1 MKLNSSYG
9 RIESSGLIHCPR
21 SFKRKVDCSASM
33 TLGHIDA
40 AFGEIK
46 TRLVDSL
53 ERRRAALKAEVISI
67 QKEGLAP
74 LIACREIVCQKL
86 EETEEYILEGKAL
99 LGTAVGDLPVVDCS
113 SYCEQASNLGNL
125 PAVPKLEEVPRISF
139 DLRVGEVLPDLLKV
153 VVSAGR
159 VSRMG
164 PVQLTQLEEKPG
176 ALLVHWEEVDLERTV
191 DVLSF
196 RLQCAHGDLS
206 ESGIATAVEG
216 GGDVEESEGTSKGKG
231 TPTRLPSTSRF
242 LEGNFH
248 DMYRGP
254 ETEHLVR
261 DLKPGEQYTFRVCC
275 RVEGDTEWSAWSL
288 PRVAATNQDHF
299 CWEDKNPNYL
309 VTNENKIATKI
320 TSDPSILFSRSAQ
333 FGSGHSI
340 EFTIL
345 EAGVGCSDEGL
356 GLVNTRF
363 DGDSLLQVGALFL
376 NTLGCVFVDGAEKT
390 TRLPPLVKGSK
401 VAFSCERIREDRIR
415 VNIDSNNKTVTYDW
429 RVEGASCESE
439 HFRLFFALCF
449 GETGWKVLVE

>member
-1 MKLNSSYG
+1 
-9 RIESSGLIHCPR
+9 
-21 SFKRKVDCSASM
+21 M
-33 TLGHIDA
+33 TLGDIDTT
-40 AFGEIK
+40 FSEIISK
-46 TRLVDSL
+46 LTDSL
-53 ERRRAALKAEVISI
+53 EKRRTSLKAEVLSI
-67 QKEGLAP
+67 KREGLAP
-74 LIACREIVCQKL
+74 LKACREIVCQKL
-86 EETEEYILEGKAL
+86 EETQDYILEGKGL
-99 LGTAVGDLPVVDCS
+99 LGTAENNPDANHCIS
-113 SYCEQASNLGNL
+113 FCEQASDLGNL

-139 DLRVGEVLPDLLKV
+139 ELRVGEVLPELLKV

-206 ESGIATAVEG
+206 ESGLATAVEG
-216 GGDVEESEGTSKGKG
+216 GGDVEEVEGPSKGKG
-231 TPTRLPSTSRF
+231 TPTRLSTNSRF

-288 PRVAATNQDHF
+288 PRVAVTNQNHF
-299 CWEDKNPNYL
+299 CWEQKNPNYL

-320 TSDPSILFSRSAQ
+320 TSDPSILFSSSAQ

-356 GLVNTRF
+356 GLVNNRF

-390 TRLPPLVKGSK
+390 TRLPPLIKGSK

-429 RVEGASCESE
+429 KVEGAACESE
-439 HFRLFFALCF
+439 HFRIFFGLCF